1 MKCVSPRETLAFLE
15 GVLEP
20 ERAAALRAHFDRCP
34 RCAAERDRLAALAGD
49 LAPAAGEFDAPGL
62 ADDVLELIRLGR
74 AEGPAA
80 ARRGPARFWAA
91 AAAGLVLLA
100 AGALGAWWALQGEP
114 EQPQTGFVARGGPD
128 EAADRWVSFTVY
140 RATGPDAYE
149 RVERAIRPDD
159 ELAFAYR
166 KRARVGLDYLMIL
179 GVDAEGRVFWYYPA
193 YREPG
198 TDPHSRPVVD
208 AEREQPLPDRIA
220 HRLRPGRLRLFA
232 VFSARPLAV
241 ARVERVVAAHFAGG
255 GRLVDLDRL
264 ELPHNGQQLRRLL
277 VEEEGAE

>member
-20 ERAAALRAHFDRCP
+20 ERAAALRAHFERCP

-49 LAPAAGEFDAPGL
+49 LAPDAGEFDAPGL
-62 ADDVLELIRLGR
+62 ADDVLELIRFDR
-74 AEGPAA
+74 AADSAPAG
-80 ARRGPARFWAA
+80 RGPARLWAA

-100 AGALGAWWALQGEP
+100 AGALGAWWALQREP
-114 EQPQTGFVARGGPD
+114 EQSQTGFVARGGAG

-149 RVERAIRPDD
+149 RVERAIRPHD

-166 KRARVGLDYLMIL
+166 KRARAGLDYLMIL
-179 GVDAEGRVFWYYPA
+179 GVDAAGRVFWYYPPYSDPQA
-193 YREPG
+193 EPR
-198 TDPHSRPVVD
+198 SRPVAD
-208 AEREQPLPDRIA
+208 AERERPLPDRIG

-241 ARVERVVAAHFAGG
+241 ERVERVVAAHFAAG

-264 ELPHNGQQLRRLL
+264 ELPHTGQQLRRL
-277 VEEEGAE
+277 VVEEGAE